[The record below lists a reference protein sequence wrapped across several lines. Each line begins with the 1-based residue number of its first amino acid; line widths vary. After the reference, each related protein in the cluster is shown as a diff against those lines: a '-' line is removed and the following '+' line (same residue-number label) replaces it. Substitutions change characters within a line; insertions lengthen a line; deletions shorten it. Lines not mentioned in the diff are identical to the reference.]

1 MDAATA
7 LTANAPP
14 AHPAVGCSRGA
25 PTRLTTKRSCMVTSQ
40 EQSPQEVA
48 VRRLGTEGSELAVF
62 EFQGQLREQM
72 IASLRD
78 GYLAT
83 GSYVADAR
91 AVSPQGAMSIAV
103 AGAATGA
110 TALSAA
116 FSSTLFMATAN
127 PATLMT
133 LGIGVGSAV
142 MGTGGIVAQAPF
154 LAVASSLPVVA
165 PILAIQA
172 LNTAVM
178 MQQFKQVD
186 RKLDTIKST
195 LDRTLARIEATHA
208 GELLAASVIVDDVYR
223 QYNLEGCFSNDMLMR
238 LALAERDVRAL
249 AARFRQLVEARSVTN
264 VEDLTDV
271 HHANYDAH
279 SAMLASFLD
288 LRIAYLRVCV
298 DMQENPKSV
307 DSSMEHLKVRIDD
320 GIEFWEDL
328 LERSQAIK
336 DEILELEAKLQDM
349 KWAKRSLPGIFGG
362 EGASAERELAKLKAA
377 YTSTMESE
385 RKIMNE
391 FHSLIASAKATRQA
405 LETPKSDHAVTAPTL
420 VYWQDETGEHSFVTE
435 KTLIS

>member
-1 MDAATA
+1 MGASAAD
-7 LTANAPP
+7 
-14 AHPAVGCSRGA
+14 
-25 PTRLTTKRSCMVTSQ
+25 Q
-40 EQSPQEVA
+40 PQEIA
-48 VRRLGTEGSELAVF
+48 VRLLGSDGAELAVF
-62 EFQGQLREQM
+62 EFQGKLRDLMISNLRE
-72 IASLRD
+72 

-83 GSYVADAR
+83 GNYVSDAK
-91 AVSPQGAMSIAV
+91 AVSPQGAMSLAV

-133 LGIGVGSAV
+133 LGNGVGSAV

-195 LDRTLARIEATHA
+195 LDKAIARIEATHA
-208 GELLAASVIVDDVYR
+208 GELLAASRIVDDVYS
-223 QYNLEGCFSNDMLMR
+223 QYTLEGSFSHDMLVR

-249 AARFRQLVEARSVTN
+249 AARFRQLVAARGTTN
-264 VEDLTDV
+264 VDDLAEV
-271 HHANYDAH
+271 QQANYDAH
-279 SAMLASFLD
+279 SAMLASFVE
-288 LRIAYLRVCV
+288 LRISYLRACV

-307 DSSMEHLKVRIDD
+307 DSSLERLKVVIDD
-320 GIEFWEDL
+320 GIVFWQQLQD
-328 LERSQAIK
+328 RSRALK
-336 DEILELEAKLQDM
+336 SEILDLEGKLKDM
-349 KWAKRSLPGIFGG
+349 NWAARNFPGG
-362 EGASAERELAKLKAA
+362 EGATLEKELAKRNAA

-385 RKIMNE
+385 REIMSE
-391 FHSLIASAKATRQA
+391 FHSLIESARNTRKALDEPTGKK
-405 LETPKSDHAVTAPTL
+405 TSPTL
-420 VYWQDETGEHSFVTE
+420 VYWKDEAGEHSFVTE
-435 KTLIS
+435 QNLISA